1 MLYLPLLNSL
11 LHIKD
16 DKFLIISIN
25 CFFFQAKSITNGY
38 SSQSSHRASTDS
50 EGRESK
56 RPRVTLEP
64 VKPKV
69 QATQQQQISQK
80 QQQEAQQQAQLRQQL
95 QQAAQAQL
103 QNQLS
108 EEDLEEVL
116 EPQPDQ
122 MGLEVCNAFACD
134 NIKELFAPSLDPRD
148 PTP

>member
-16 DKFLIISIN
+16 DNFLIIS
-25 CFFFQAKSITNGY
+25 FVSLFQAKSITNGY

-122 MGLEVCNAFACD
+122 MGLEVICLEAFACD
-134 NIKELFAPSLDPRD
+134 NIKELFAPS
-148 PTP
+148 